1 MVIIEDTRNQ
11 IGKHEA
17 LNKQLTEMGHTIVR
31 SKLFVGDYAEAKNQS
46 VCIDTK
52 QDILELAGNICGKQ
66 HTRFREECIRAM
78 CAEIR
83 LIILIEEETSIPQW
97 ESPKN
102 RQNRALTQV
111 KGETLF
117 KAMITMHR
125 KYGVTFAQCNKKD
138 TARKIIELLG
148 EEQNERTD
156 QKN

>member
-11 IGKHEA
+11 IGKHKE
-17 LNKQLTEMGHTIVR
+17 LNKQLAAMGHTIVR

-52 QDILELAGNICGKQ
+52 KDILELAGNICGKQ
-66 HTRFREECIRAM
+66 HERFRDECLRAM

-83 LIILIEEETSIPQW
+83 LIVLIEEETLVTEW
-97 ESPKN
+97 KSPRN

-111 KGETLF
+111 KGETLW
-117 KAMITMHR
+117 KAMVTMHR

-138 TARKIIELLG
+138 TAKKIIELLG
-148 EEQNERTD
+148 EEFI
-156 QKN
+156 